1 MSCGA
6 GGRYDM
12 PKVAFEYMYHHL
24 FLPPNLPGAD
34 DTSTKCETALLDFVY
49 GSLQR
54 FVFDRSDGKAV
65 RAGTSLLDSLRKT
78 RNAQGQLRQVA
89 VSEVLQDLSTR
100 REFSYARLYRGSR

>member
-1 MSCGA
+1 MLCGA

-12 PKVAFEYMYHHL
+12 PKAAFEYVYHHL

-34 DTSTKCETALLDFVY
+34 DTSTKCETALLDFVH

-54 FVFDRSDGKAV
+54 FVFGRSDEKAV
-65 RAGTSLLDSLRKT
+65 GAGASLLDSLRKT
-78 RNAQGQLRQVA
+78 RNAQGQLREVA

-100 REFSYARLYRGSR
+100 REFPNATPYRVSR